1 MLEPVE
7 NSTLASLTARFGA
20 AIVEAGQD
28 KGDLVA
34 LVKRESLH
42 EIVAFLRDTSELDFN
57 MLIDLCGVDYLP
69 RKPRFEV
76 VYQVHSLERN
86 ERLRLKVTVPEEDC
100 RVATLSD
107 LYPVADWLERECW
120 DMFGVVFEGHPNL
133 KRLLMYDSFVGHPL
147 RKDYPINRRQ
157 PLIGPKN

>member
-1 MLEPVE
+1 MIEPVE
-7 NSTLASLTARFGA
+7 NRTLQSLSRKFGASL
-20 AIVEAGQD
+20 IESGQD
-28 KGDLVA
+28 RGDLVA
-34 LVKRESLH
+34 VVERGSLH
-42 EIVAFLRDTSELDFN
+42 EIVAFLRDDRELDFN

-86 ERLRLKVTVPEEDC
+86 ERLRLKTPVPEDDC
-100 RVATLSD
+100 RAPTISD

-120 DMFGVVFEGHPNL
+120 DMFGIVFEGHPNL
-133 KRLLMYDSFVGHPL
+133 KRLLMYDSFIGHPL

-157 PLIGPKN
+157 PLIGPNN

>member
-1 MLEPVE
+1 MIEPVE
-7 NSTLASLTARFGA
+7 NSTLQSLSRKFGA
-20 AIVEAGQD
+20 SVIQSGQD

-34 LVKRESLH
+34 VVERGRLH
-42 EIVAFLRDTSELDFN
+42 EIIAFLRDSRELDFN

-86 ERLRLKVTVPEEDC
+86 ERMRLKVLVPEDDC
-100 RVATLSD
+100 RVSTISD

-133 KRLLMYDSFVGHPL
+133 KRLLMYEPFAGHPL

-157 PLIGPKN
+157 PLIGPNN